1 VGEIEISERSGGVRV
16 VRLNRPDRLNA
27 LTPAMVRLITEAM
40 DVGRDHRAIVIT
52 GSGRGF
58 CAGVDIAGAHER
70 QRGRSN
76 ADAFAL
82 QERFSGMVLAIA
94 RAPVPVI
101 SAVNGPAA
109 GAGMGIALASDV
121 RIASETA
128 RFIVGAPNIGLSAG
142 ECGISYFLPR
152 IVGLGRAAEI
162 MVSNRQ
168 VHAAEAL
175 SIGLVTEL
183 AGPDDLQTA
192 TGRLTEAIVSLSPF
206 GQKMT
211 KQVYRANVDASS
223 LEDALQ
229 LENRTQILANA
240 TEDAAEARA
249 AFLEKRQPNFT
260 GR

>member
-1 VGEIEISERSGGVRV
+1 VGEIEVSERSGGVRV

-27 LTPAMVRLITEAM
+27 LTPDMVQLITEAM
-40 DVGRDHRAIVIT
+40 EVDRDHRAIVIT

-82 QERFSGMVLAIA
+82 QERFGGMVLAIA
-94 RAPVPVI
+94 KAPVPVI

-109 GAGMGIALASDV
+109 GAGMAITLASDV
-121 RIASETA
+121 RIASESA

-162 MVSNRQ
+162 MLTNRH
-168 VHAAEAL
+168 VYAAEAL

-183 AGPDDLQTA
+183 AAPDDLDTA
-192 TGRLTEAIVSLSPF
+192 AGRLAQAMGALSPF

-223 LEDALQ
+223 LEEALQ

-249 AFLEKRQPNFT
+249 AFLEKRRPSFT

>member
-27 LTPAMVRLITEAM
+27 LTPDMVRLITEAM

-70 QRGRSN
+70 HRGRSN

-82 QERFSGMVLAIA
+82 QERFGGMVLAIA

-162 MVSNRQ
+162 MLSNRQ
-168 VHAAEAL
+168 VHAAEAV

-183 AGPDDLQTA
+183 AGPDDFQTA

-229 LENRTQILANA
+229 IENRTQILATA

-249 AFLEKRQPNFT
+249 AFLEKRRPNFT

>member
-1 VGEIEISERSGGVRV
+1 
-16 VRLNRPDRLNA
+16 
-27 LTPAMVRLITEAM
+27 
-40 DVGRDHRAIVIT
+40 
-52 GSGRGF
+52 
-58 CAGVDIAGAHER
+58 
-70 QRGRSN
+70 
-76 ADAFAL
+76 
-82 QERFSGMVLAIA
+82 
-94 RAPVPVI
+94 
-101 SAVNGPAA
+101 
-109 GAGMGIALASDV
+109 MGIALASDV